1 MIVGPFTESG
11 LTFTYDDTRT
21 FRPDEDDLVRSLTHI
36 KAADFISLHAGE
48 AEMLFVVEMKSSAP
62 MITNDT
68 DLPDFLQQLYEK
80 LINSILLLV
89 ADIHGR
95 QKLATAPVLVRGV
108 ATLRKK
114 VRFVLLLSKFK
125 AEWCPPLQDEF
136 RKKMNHIL
144 KSYANSDLFV
154 VNLDLAHQAGWFSS
168 PTLNIT
174 AQ

>member
-21 FRPDEDDLVRSLTHI
+21 FRPDEDALVRSLSHI
-36 KAADFISLHAGE
+36 KAADFVSLHNGE

-62 MITNDT
+62 IITNDT
-68 DLPDFLQQLYEK
+68 DLPDFLQNLHEK

-95 QKLATAPVLVRGV
+95 QKLASIPTLVRGV

-125 AEWCPPLQDEF
+125 AEWCPPLQDEL
-136 RKKMNHIL
+136 RKKMNHVL
-144 KSYANSDLFV
+144 KSYAHAELFV
-154 VNLDLAHQAGWFSS
+154 VSLALAHQAGWFNTK
-168 PTLNIT
+168 TLNIT